1 MLLARLFLLLA
12 IIAEVAGTSLMNV
25 ASSNEGYAGYV
36 GMYVLIS
43 LSYYFLSLAAKKISI
58 GVAYACWEGLG
69 IALITIVSM
78 FYFDSQLNAQELFGL
93 ALVVVGVVLVTL
105 GEEHHQPSKKDEH
118 AMLIQPH

>member
-25 ASSNEGYAGYV
+25 AGNNEGYAGYL

>member
-25 ASSNEGYAGYV
+25 AGSNEGYAGYL

-93 ALVVVGVVLVTL
+93 ALVVVGVVPVTL

>member
-25 ASSNEGYAGYV
+25 ASSNDGYAGYV

-43 LSYYFLSLAAKKISI
+43 LSYYFLALAAKKISI

>member
-1 MLLARLFLLLA
+1 
-12 IIAEVAGTSLMNV
+12 
-25 ASSNEGYAGYV
+25 
-36 GMYVLIS
+36 MYILIS

>member
-12 IIAEVAGTSLMNV
+12 IIAEVAGTSLMNI
-25 ASSNEGYAGYV
+25 AGSNEGYAGHV

-43 LSYYFLSLAAKKISI
+43 LSYYFLSLTAKKISI